1 MSLFVFPRR
10 MELEYDV
17 RNRIASQKITLGR
30 TKIQNTMTYSAD
42 GHLFEVAGSSDWK
55 YIYDENGNIIGAMD
69 YGQKLTLGYDVGD
82 RVVQVSYGVAVVLRT
97 NADEFSIRTCNYC
110 KCLRIRISLKTRM
123 FIVIRWP
130 TFNSTATTHAVLYP
144 KEEKRT

>member
-1 MSLFVFPRR
+1 

-17 RNRIASQKITLGR
+17 RNRISSQKITLGR

-55 YIYDENGNIIGAMD
+55 YIYDENGNIIGVMD

-82 RVVQVSYGVAVVLRT
+82 RVVQVRYCVTIVTCYYVI
-97 NADEFSIRTCNYC
+97 SIN
-110 KCLRIRISLKTRM
+110 
-123 FIVIRWP
+123 
-130 TFNSTATTHAVLYP
+130 FNVHKVT
-144 KEEKRT
+144 

>member
-1 MSLFVFPRR
+1 MFKMSVKKVNNTVFVYR

-42 GHLFEVAGSSDWK
+42 GHLFEVSGSSDWK
-55 YIYDENGNIIGAMD
+55 YVYDENGNIIGIMD

-82 RVVQVSYGVAVVLRT
+82 RVVQVRY
-97 NADEFSIRTCNYC
+97 FS
-110 KCLRIRISLKTRM
+110 
-123 FIVIRWP
+123 
-130 TFNSTATTHAVLYP
+130 
-144 KEEKRT
+144 

>member
-1 MSLFVFPRR
+1 MYTGMMQCKKILNKINLFFFYR

-17 RNRIASQKITLGR
+17 RNRISSQKITLGR

-55 YIYDENGNIIGAMD
+55 YIYDENGNIIGVMD

-82 RVVQVSYGVAVVLRT
+82 RVVQVRYT
-97 NADEFSIRTCNYC
+97 YNIKKNTFMNSI
-110 KCLRIRISLKTRM
+110 L
-123 FIVIRWP
+123 
-130 TFNSTATTHAVLYP
+130 
-144 KEEKRT
+144 

>member
-1 MSLFVFPRR
+1 

-17 RNRIASQKITLGR
+17 RNRIAAQKITLGR

-82 RVVQVSYGVAVVLRT
+82 RVVQVSYGVAFVRVT
-97 NADEFSIRTCNYC
+97 NTDGFSIRT
-110 KCLRIRISLKTRM
+110 R
-123 FIVIRWP
+123 
-130 TFNSTATTHAVLYP
+130 
-144 KEEKRT
+144 

>member
-1 MSLFVFPRR
+1 

-17 RNRIASQKITLGR
+17 RNRISSQKITLGR

-55 YIYDENGNIIGAMD
+55 YIYDENGNIIGVMD

-82 RVVQVSYGVAVVLRT
+82 RVVQVRY
-97 NADEFSIRTCNYC
+97 
-110 KCLRIRISLKTRM
+110 SLDIL
-123 FIVIRWP
+123 FI
-130 TFNSTATTHAVLYP
+130 TMT
-144 KEEKRT
+144 

>member
-1 MSLFVFPRR
+1 

-17 RNRIASQKITLGR
+17 RNRISSQKITLGR

-55 YIYDENGNIIGAMD
+55 YIYDENGNIIGVMD

-82 RVVQVSYGVAVVLRT
+82 RVVQVRYCVKIATYFYVI
-97 NADEFSIRTCNYC
+97 SINP
-110 KCLRIRISLKTRM
+110 M
-123 FIVIRWP
+123 F
-130 TFNSTATTHAVLYP
+130 T
-144 KEEKRT
+144 K

>member
-1 MSLFVFPRR
+1 

-17 RNRIASQKITLGR
+17 RNRISSQKITLGR

-55 YIYDENGNIIGAMD
+55 YIYDENGNIIGVMD

-82 RVVQVSYGVAVVLRT
+82 RVVQVFT
-97 NADEFSIRTCNYC
+97 ITHTIFSIIICVWCVDYKLETGRGEEF
-110 KCLRIRISLKTRM
+110 KKVKLK
-123 FIVIRWP
+123 IIPCRW
-130 TFNSTATTHAVLYP
+130 LL
-144 KEEKRT
+144 